1 MPMFKRK
8 ATEKLMV
15 WKEKYSSKYAVLLEG
30 ARRVGKSTIA
40 ESFAKENY
48 KSYISID
55 FSNVTEE
62 VLRIFDDISNLD
74 VFFLQLQSVTST
86 KLYERESVIIF
97 DEIQL
102 APKVRQAIKHLVKDG
117 RYDYI
122 ETGSLI
128 SIKKNVKGIVI
139 PS

>member
-1 MPMFKRK
+1 MVMPMFKRK
-8 ATEKLMV
+8 ATEKLRM

-48 KSYISID
+48 KSYILID

-74 VFFLQLQSVTST
+74 VFFL
-86 KLYERESVIIF
+86 
-97 DEIQL
+97 
-102 APKVRQAIKHLVKDG
+102 
-117 RYDYI
+117 
-122 ETGSLI
+122 
-128 SIKKNVKGIVI
+128 
-139 PS
+139 